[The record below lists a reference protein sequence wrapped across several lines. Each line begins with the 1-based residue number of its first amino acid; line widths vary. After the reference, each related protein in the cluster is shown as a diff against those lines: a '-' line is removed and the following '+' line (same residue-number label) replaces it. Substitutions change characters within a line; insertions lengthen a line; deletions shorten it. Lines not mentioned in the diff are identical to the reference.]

1 MAGVDGQSAA
11 MMRGVLDHGPYDVAD
26 GLAAH
31 DRTVR
36 EWPREIL
43 WAARAEK
50 LDRAGIS
57 GFEHLARG
65 GERGHSIERLDVFL
79 EIEIET
85 LRPGCA
91 LDKPVE
97 SLSRVCRLLRNGHH
111 AFLRPKPGVG
121 LIEDPR

>member
-1 MAGVDGQSAA
+1 MAGVDGQSST
-11 MMRGVLDHGPYDVAD
+11 MMRGMLHHGPYDVAD

-31 DRTVR
+31 DRTLR

-43 WAARAEK
+43 RAARAEK
-50 LDRAGIS
+50 LYCVRIS

-65 GERGHSIERLDVFL
+65 GERCHSIQRLGMFL

-85 LRPGCA
+85 FRPGCA

-97 SLSRVCRLLRNGHH
+97 SLSRVCHLLGNGHH

>member
-1 MAGVDGQSAA
+1 MAGVDGKSSA
-11 MMRGVLDHGPYDVAD
+11 MMRGVLNHGPYDFAD

-43 WAARAEK
+43 RAARAEK
-50 LDRAGIS
+50 LDRVRIC

-65 GERGHSIERLDVFL
+65 GEGGYSVQRLGMFL

-85 LRPGCA
+85 FRPGCA

-97 SLSRVCRLLRNGHH
+97 GLSGVCHLLGNGHH
-111 AFLRPKPGVG
+111 AFLRPEPGVG